1 MKVSQNSDEEAIKNL
16 KALSSETLDA
26 IVEQLTALKAANEE
40 SKKTVSDLDGKSFR
54 VEMLFKDVLSFFIP
68 N

>member
-26 IVEQLTALKAANEE
+26 MGEQLTALKAANEE
-40 SKKTVSDLDGKSFR
+40 SKKTVSDLYGKSFR
-54 VEMLFKDVLSFFIP
+54 VEMLYKDVLSFFIP